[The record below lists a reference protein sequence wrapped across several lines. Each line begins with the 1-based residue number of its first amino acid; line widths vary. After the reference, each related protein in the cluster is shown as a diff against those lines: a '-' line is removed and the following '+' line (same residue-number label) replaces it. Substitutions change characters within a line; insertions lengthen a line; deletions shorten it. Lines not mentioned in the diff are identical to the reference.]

1 MLTDMRVYTIY
12 PRRPRYTYDRPA
24 LLQRLSV
31 INTLYMHITCMYEA
45 YKDAALSLVHRLIYN
60 THPPE

>member
-1 MLTDMRVYTIY
+1 M
-12 PRRPRYTYDRPA
+12 
-24 LLQRLSV
+24 V
-31 INTLYMHITCMYEA
+31 ILRSQNKIIDFLMILAWASPFNTLYMHITCMYEA